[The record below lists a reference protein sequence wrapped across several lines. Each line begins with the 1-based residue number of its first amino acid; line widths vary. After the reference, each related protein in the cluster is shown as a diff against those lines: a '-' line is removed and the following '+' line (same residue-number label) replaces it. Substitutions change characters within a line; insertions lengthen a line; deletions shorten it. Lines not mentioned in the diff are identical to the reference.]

1 MESHAFTW
9 IAFYEEFAS
18 KLLPYKEDREKLIEK
33 IRNVFERA
41 KMPLPT
47 LDKENYITDIDPF
60 TIFGLFNKGITDAN
74 RIKLAES
81 IKAEFGIAASVP
93 SDFNGVPVLDNRRAF
108 FYHWRDERQS
118 TEMDNLWRA
127 FTSAIQL
134 AESDTEGHRQRFTAA
149 YDAVRAQK
157 GIKWNLTMG
166 LYWIRP
172 QSFISFDSRNRDFI
186 KANRENLPAGLA
198 ELNDTAL
205 PDAKAYLSMRDALL
219 GLFAKNGSQYKS
231 FPDFSYASWIWTNE
245 KPSEKWTPANYTPNI
260 TTNDWHTLLA
270 DKDIFNGNSL
280 AIMKRLLDYGGEAT
294 CSQLAAKYGETANFY
309 NSGSVAL
316 ARRIA
321 EKTNC
326 PVPKRDDGTVQWWA
340 ILYEGRNANKE
351 DSGSFV
357 WKLRGELREALEQTD
372 LQTIPLYTEAPK
384 GTIRYW
390 LYAPGHGAEKWDEF
404 YNDGIMGLGWD
415 DIGDLSVFESKEAMI
430 QEMKIAYGEDKRY
443 TNAAL
448 ATWQFSHE
456 MKPGD
461 IVFVKRGR
469 LGEILGRGIVKSEY
483 QFDAARNDG
492 YKYVLRADWTHKG
505 TWTLQDK
512 QLPMKTLT
520 DITSYTGL
528 VKELCNFFDDE
539 DGGEQPAISYPPYT
553 ADNFLS
559 EVYMTETQ
567 YHSLAARLRKK
578 KNIILQGAPGVGK
591 TFAAKRLAYSLMG
604 EKDAERVMVVQFHQS
619 YSYEDFIMGF
629 RPTEN
634 GFQLQTGAFYNFCK
648 KAADDSENDYYFI
661 IDEINRGNL
670 NKIFGELFL
679 LLEADKRGEEVQ
691 LLYKDE
697 KFSVPP
703 NLYLIGTMNTADRSL
718 AMLDYALR
726 RRFSFFDM
734 APGFETKGFKAY
746 QAELSHPKLD
756 RLVQCV
762 ERLNAA
768 IAEDETLGEGF
779 CIGHSY
785 FCGLK
790 PEEMT
795 DETFSAIVEYDI
807 LPLIKE

>member
-1 MESHAFTW
+1 MESNAFTW

-47 LDKENYITDIDPF
+47 LDKDNYITDIDPF

-74 RIKLAES
+74 RIRLAES
-81 IKAEFGIAASVP
+81 VKAEFGIAASVP
-93 SDFNGVPVLDNRRAF
+93 RDFKGIPVLNNMAAT
-108 FYHWRDERQS
+108 FYRFCGERS
-118 TEMDNLWRA
+118 EHDIDNLWHI
-127 FTSAIQL
+127 FETAILMADEETKQN
-134 AESDTEGHRQRFTAA
+134 RQSFISA
-149 YDAVRAQK
+149 YDTVRHQN
-157 GIKWNLTMG
+157 GIRWNLTMG
-166 LYWIRP
+166 MYWIRP
-172 QSFISFDSRNRDFI
+172 NAFISLDARNRQFI
-186 KANRENLPAGLA
+186 KSHQKELPDIFVS
-198 ELNDTAL
+198 LNDTTL
-205 PDAKAYLSMRDALL
+205 PDANAYLSMRDALL
-219 GLFAKNGSQYKS
+219 QVLSKTENIYKNFPTFSQAAW
-231 FPDFSYASWIWTNE
+231 DEQHTDWE
-245 KPSEKWTPANYTPNI
+245 PANYT
-260 TTNDWHTLLA
+260 
-270 DKDIFNGNSL
+270 
-280 AIMKRLLDYGGEAT
+280 
-294 CSQLAAKYGETANFY
+294 
-309 NSGSVAL
+309 
-316 ARRIA
+316 
-321 EKTNC
+321 
-326 PVPKRDDGTVQWWA
+326 
-340 ILYEGRNANKE
+340 
-351 DSGSFV
+351 
-357 WKLRGELREALEQTD
+357 
-372 LQTIPLYTEAPK
+372 
-384 GTIRYW
+384 
-390 LYAPGHGAEKWDEF
+390 
-404 YNDGIMGLGWD
+404 
-415 DIGDLSVFESKEAMI
+415 
-430 QEMKIAYGEDKRY
+430 
-443 TNAAL
+443 
-448 ATWQFSHE
+448 
-456 MKPGD
+456 
-461 IVFVKRGR
+461 
-469 LGEILGRGIVKSEY
+469 
-483 QFDAARNDG
+483 
-492 YKYVLRADWTHKG
+492 
-505 TWTLQDK
+505 
-512 QLPMKTLT
+512 
-520 DITSYTGL
+520 
-528 VKELCNFFDDE
+528 
-539 DGGEQPAISYPPYT
+539 PYT

-559 EVYMTETQ
+559 EVYMTDTQ

-619 YSYEDFIMGF
+619 YAYEDFIMGY

-734 APGFETKGFKAY
+734 APGFETKGFKTY

-768 IAEDETLGEGF
+768 ITEDETLGEGF

-790 PEEMT
+790 AEEMT

-807 LPLIKE
+807 LPLIKEYWFDEPSKVRDWSEQLRSALR